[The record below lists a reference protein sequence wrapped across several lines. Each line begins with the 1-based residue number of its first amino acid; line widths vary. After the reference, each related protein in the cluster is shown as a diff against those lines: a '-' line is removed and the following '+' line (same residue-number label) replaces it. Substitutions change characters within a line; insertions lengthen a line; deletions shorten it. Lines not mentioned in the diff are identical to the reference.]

1 MSQVSRTR
9 ALVLS
14 RPAIIVAL
22 AVAFLLIVATAL
34 LTAASTRGTV
44 AAEKQAT
51 HAEVTFT
58 AATKL
63 VLALGDSSTAARSYL
78 ATRDE
83 KFLTDYRAARER
95 QQEQLAR
102 LTRQLAEDGDALRLL
117 ELTRKST
124 EVRFAN
130 FDRALATLRAE
141 GPNAALAA
149 FDASDNGRAVEDAS
163 RLVLLLQRQ
172 EFSELTEH
180 SSVAAGRAEII
191 RALNLGLVVTAVA
204 LGTGVVWWLLR
215 RMRELEGLITVC
227 AWTRRVK
234 WQGRWMSFEEYL
246 AKRFNLYCTH
256 GICEEAAERM
266 RREAEAT
273 PVAESWRD
281 DATAPLPP
289 RTPVTSG

>member
-1 MSQVSRTR
+1 MSHVSRTR
-9 ALVLS
+9 ALILS
-14 RPAIIVAL
+14 RPAVIGAL
-22 AVAFLLIVATAL
+22 AVAFLLILATAL

-44 AAEKQAT
+44 AAEEQAT
-51 HAEVTFT
+51 HAEKTFA
-58 AATKL
+58 AATSL
-63 VLALGDSSTAARSYL
+63 VVALGDASAAARSYF
-78 ATRDE
+78 TTSDE
-83 KFLTDYRAARER
+83 KYLAEYRAARER

-102 LTRQLAEDGDALRLL
+102 LARQLSGDADALRLL
-117 ELTRKST
+117 DLSRKST
-124 EVRFAN
+124 EARFAN
-130 FDRALATLRAE
+130 FDRALSTLRE
-141 GPNAALAA
+141 QGAAAA
-149 FDASDNGRAVEDAS
+149 FAAFNTTDSGRAIEDAS

-180 SSVAAGRAEII
+180 SSLAAGRAEII

-204 LGTGVVWWLLR
+204 LATGVVWWLLR

-234 WQGRWMSFEEYL
+234 WQGHWISFEEYL

-256 GICEEAAERM
+256 GISEEAAERM

-273 PVAESWRD
+273 PVAASWRD
-281 DATAPLPP
+281 DAAAPLPP